1 MVWCG
6 VVAWHGGLVWCSGV
20 VVWCSGVAWWFGV
33 VWWSGMV
40 WFSPFSPH
48 RQRTLVIESID
59 AVDGGALMVASEEEE
74 VLGILDLVG
83 QQQADGLQGLFAPV
97 HVVTCVVVEMVWCCD
112 VVVVVWNW

>member
-1 MVWCG
+1 
-6 VVAWHGGLVWCSGV
+6 
-20 VVWCSGVAWWFGV
+20 
-33 VWWSGMV
+33 
-40 WFSPFSPH
+40 
-48 RQRTLVIESID
+48 
-59 AVDGGALMVASEEEE
+59 MVASEEEE